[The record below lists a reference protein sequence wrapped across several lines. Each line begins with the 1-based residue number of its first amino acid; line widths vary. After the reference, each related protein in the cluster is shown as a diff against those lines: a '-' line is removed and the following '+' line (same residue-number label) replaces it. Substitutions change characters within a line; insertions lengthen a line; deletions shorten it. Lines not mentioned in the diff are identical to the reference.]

1 MLNPVARFCEF
12 CGTCVRNFAPTRNAS
27 YVRKIF
33 GFFCRRH
40 FYATDFLHS
49 WWISCPAESPIWKN
63 GSTLRARAMKTS
75 LSTPLDWSSDSSFE
89 GVIWCKRNA
98 GRKSWAIPVL
108 RHWTG
113 WRFGRVRTWF
123 PSYTNLFSSCLVF
136 VSGDCST
143 EHGIMPAHSCL

>member
-1 MLNPVARFCEF
+1 MCEKLRSKKKRIL
-12 CGTCVRNFAPTRNAS
+12 C
-27 YVRKIF
+27 KKDLW

-40 FYATDFLHS
+40 FYAMDFLHS
-49 WWISCPAESPIWKN
+49 WWISCPAESPVWKN

-98 GRKSWAIPVL
+98 CRKSWAIPVL

-143 EHGIMPAHSCL
+143 EHGIYRVKDSLIMSWTYIT